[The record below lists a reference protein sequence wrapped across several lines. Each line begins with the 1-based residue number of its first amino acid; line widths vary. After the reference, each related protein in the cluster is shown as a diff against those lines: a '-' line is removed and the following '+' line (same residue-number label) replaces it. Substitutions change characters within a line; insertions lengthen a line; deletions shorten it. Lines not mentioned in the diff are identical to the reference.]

1 MKKFLTSGWG
11 KLAGSLVTIA
21 GLTLGGVYTYEQGA
35 QEACKSVVE
44 AGFSSFRSADSESG
58 NTLENLQQGSTN
70 E

>member
-1 MKKFLTSGWG
+1 MKKFLTSSWG

-35 QEACKSVVE
+35 QQACKAVVE
-44 AGFSSFRSADSESG
+44 AGFSSFGSADNQSD
-58 NTLENLQQGSTN
+58 NPLENSTQGSIN